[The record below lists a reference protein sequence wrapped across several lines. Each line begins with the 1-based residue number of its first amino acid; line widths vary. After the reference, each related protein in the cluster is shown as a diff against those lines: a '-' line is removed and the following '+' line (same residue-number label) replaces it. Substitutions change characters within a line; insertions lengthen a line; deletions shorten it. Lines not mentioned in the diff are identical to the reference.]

1 MEPDLPK
8 ITLSDRERELIA
20 LLAQGHTDVTAAER
34 LEISARS
41 VTNML
46 RSMMDRLGVENRF
59 QLGLALG
66 VLRKA
71 NVPAPPGERARAA
84 RGGVPT

>member
-8 ITLSDRERELIA
+8 ITLSDRERQLIA
-20 LLAQGHTDVTAAER
+20 LLAEGHTDVTAAER
-34 LEISARS
+34 LQISARS
-41 VTNML
+41 VTNVL
-46 RSMMDRLGVENRF
+46 RGLMDRVGVENRF

-71 NVPAPPGERARAA
+71 QVPAVPAGPGKAA
-84 RGGVPT
+84 AEGV

>member
-1 MEPDLPK
+1 MPK

-20 LLAQGHTDVTAAER
+20 LLAQGYTDVGAAEQ
-34 LEISARS
+34 LHISPRS

-46 RSMMDRLGVENRF
+46 RSLMDRLGVDNRF

-66 VLRKA
+66 FLRKA
-71 NVPAPPGERARAA
+71 NVPPPA
-84 RGGVPT
+84 VPLPQKEA